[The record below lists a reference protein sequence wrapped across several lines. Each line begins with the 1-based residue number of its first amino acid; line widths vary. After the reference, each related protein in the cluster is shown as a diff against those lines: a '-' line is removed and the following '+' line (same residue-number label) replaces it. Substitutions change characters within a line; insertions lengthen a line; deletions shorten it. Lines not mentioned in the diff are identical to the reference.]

1 MNNELLTID
10 SEGQEDCDKHKN
22 LISETVKLNHYCHC
36 VSISSI
42 FRTCRSGVEQ
52 PVVVVLTFDKE
63 TIIHIS
69 AAIQNLDV
77 CLRTITDYIQDC
89 DTNRHRDL
97 LEQF

>member
-22 LISETVKLNHYCHC
+22 FISETVKLNHYCHC
-36 VSISSI
+36 
-42 FRTCRSGVEQ
+42 VEQ

-63 TIIHIS
+63 TIIRIS
-69 AAIQNLDV
+69 AVIQNLDV
-77 CLRTITDYIQDC
+77 CLRTITAYIQDC
-89 DTNRHRDL
+89 DTNRDRDL